1 MESGFIAPLDN
12 RSRQKGN
19 PEGVWQPGKSGKFS
33 TSAAFLSEFGSEHL
47 GDEFWIRLGRRGLH
61 DLAGEEIE
69 QLFVAHPYRCDL
81 ARVVGDDRIAESFE
95 FTGLSGLEAQTVGD
109 GAGVLGWLD
118 KHHREHLTGLAGCQ
132 RAIFG

>member
-19 PEGVWQPGKSGKFS
+19 PEGESKLGKQVKF
-33 TSAAFLSEFGSEHL
+33 TRGAEFLVEFGSEHL
-47 GDEFWIRLGRRGLH
+47 GDEFWIGLGGGGLH

-69 QLFVAHPYRCDL
+69 QLFVARLDRSDL

-118 KHHREHLTGLAGCQ
+118 KHHREHLTGLAGSQ
-132 RAIFG
+132 RTIFG